1 MPISNPGYHLPRIDY
16 DCPVKRIVLVNPNT
30 NMAITGRMVAIARK
44 HLEGG
49 FSLEA
54 ATAAS
59 GAPLIVN
66 EDQLRV
72 AALAVAAM
80 APALAATSDGV
91 IVSAFGDPGVD
102 ELRKQLTL
110 PVVGIAESAMREAGR
125 GERCF
130 SIITTTPELVHA
142 MTWRAQGLG
151 FGPRLAS
158 VQVTAGPLEMLMSD
172 EERLI
177 GALAQAADIAVRRHG
192 AEAVI
197 VGGGPL
203 AAAADR
209 LRRLLSVPVIEP
221 IPTAV
226 RDLQVV
232 LQAG

>member
-1 MPISNPGYHLPRIDY
+1 M
-16 DCPVKRIVLVNPNT
+16 KRIVLVNPNT

-44 HLEGG
+44 HLEPG

-54 ATAAS
+54 TTAAS
-59 GAPLIVN
+59 GAQLIVN

-72 AALAVAAM
+72 AAQAI

-177 GALAQAADIAVRRHG
+177 GALAQAADIAVRQHG

-197 VGGGPL
+197 IGGGPL
-203 AAAADR
+203 AAVADR

-221 IPTAV
+221 IQTAV

-232 LQAG
+232 LQAE